1 MRRLALAC
9 VVLAAC
15 AARREARTAV
25 PPPTADERPAI
36 AAGPSSLDPHAQID
50 ELAKQIDAQR
60 DQLGLIVPV
69 DTIEWPPATSM
80 SAPVSS
86 KTDPQCHPGAS
97 QTCQDSCGLSDS
109 ICDNAK
115 KICDLAVQLPGDR
128 YAAQKCDEGKAT
140 CDAAHGKC
148 CGCQP

>member
-15 AARREARTAV
+15 AAPQRASQ
-25 PPPTADERPAI
+25 PPPTAAERPAS
-36 AAGPSSLDPHAQID
+36 AAGPSALDPHAQID
-50 ELAKQIDAQR
+50 ALAKQLDAER
-60 DQLGLIVPV
+60 DRLGLPAPVP
-69 DTIEWPPATSM
+69 PPLAAATATSM

-97 QTCQDSCGLSDS
+97 QTCQDSCGLSDA

-115 KICDLAVQLPGDR
+115 KICDLAAQLPGDTW
-128 YAAQKCDEGKAT
+128 AAQQCEDGKAT
-140 CDAAHGKC
+140 CDAAHAKC